1 MITVCEPV
9 QKICQNSAFWIEQNS
24 MRSRDKKKSVVPPF
38 SGYFTWV
45 ESDKESSP
53 VVGKILR
60 SGA

>member
-1 MITVCEPV
+1 
-9 QKICQNSAFWIEQNS
+9 
-24 MRSRDKKKSVVPPF
+24 MRSRDKKKPVVPPF